1 MELGLVSIHKTSKCK
16 ENGLIIGGPHIR
28 GARRSFVID
37 VLGIEIV
44 TVEGKPQNLSKTRW
58 NFVDTLLVL
67 NIKFTLG
74 KREKMMSPGAFIHV
88 ASSTELPTYKF
99 VKCPSMMMAH
109 PRLIEVTQ

>member
-44 TVEGKPQNLSKTRW
+44 TVEGKPQNLTKT
-58 NFVDTLLVL
+58 
-67 NIKFTLG
+67 
-74 KREKMMSPGAFIHV
+74 
-88 ASSTELPTYKF
+88 
-99 VKCPSMMMAH
+99 
-109 PRLIEVTQ
+109 